1 MIDIDI
7 SYSNESFVTSP
18 DNIPLSQLSTN
29 ILTTTVAITLPDDQ
43 NYIATV
49 TFSNM
54 FDVFNITSYKTFSK
68 FSIKLM
74 LVLQVNMDFIL
85 T

>member
-1 MIDIDI
+1 MTSLCPGEYPTTVDINI
-7 SYSNESFVTSP
+7 FYSNESFVANY

-29 ILTTTVAITLPDDQ
+29 ILTTTVVITLPDDQ

-54 FDVFNITSYKTFSK
+54 IDKFNISSYITFSE
-68 FSIKLM
+68 FSIKS
-74 LVLQVNMDFIL
+74 
-85 T
+85 